1 MSKPNKQ
8 FRTLSD
14 LTDEEARAEGE
25 LLRAE
30 HDEAD
35 RLAAP
40 LRAICWAEAEEE
52 EDINPLDLN

>member
-1 MSKPNKQ
+1 MSKPHKQ

-30 HDEAD
+30 LDEAD

-40 LRAICWAEAEEE
+40 LRAICWAEE
-52 EDINPLDLN
+52 EDEDPLDLN